1 MSISL
6 NGTASKPKRKR
17 KSKAEREMEKDP
29 GATKDALIVRHVR
42 EKTFAEMRR
51 EKDKKMK
58 IFRKF
63 LHKREKVG
71 TVGGNVIDE
80 FQGVMYQ
87 KMKNKNIRREEKINQ
102 VRERLEQDRTEIEH
116 NSSGYQVSA
125 MYLGHILAAEVS
137 HKI

>member
-6 NGTASKPKRKR
+6 NGTASKPKGKR
-17 KSKAEREMEKDP
+17 KSKAQKEMEKDP

-42 EKTFAEMRR
+42 EKTFTEMRR

-71 TVGGNVIDE
+71 TVGGNAIDE
-80 FQGVMYQ
+80 FQGVLYQ
-87 KMKNKNIRREEKINQ
+87 KMKNKNIRREDKINK
-102 VRERLEQDRTEIEH
+102 VRERFQKEKREIERQ
-116 NSSGYQVSA
+116 SSRY
-125 MYLGHILAAEVS
+125 EVIIS
-137 HKI
+137 